1 MSSIFHAAALAAPLL
16 AAATVG
22 WTAWAHGPDTALD
35 CAVTLT
41 PQDGML
47 HVEGRGRAPEHM
59 TGTYRLE
66 VRRAGAELSQSGP
79 FTLAP
84 GEDVTFSRVSLN
96 GPLSSIDA
104 TLTLTIGGESF
115 ICPETT

>member
-1 MSSIFHAAALAAPLL
+1 MFHAAALAAPLL
-16 AAATVG
+16 VAATVG
-22 WTAWAHGPDTALD
+22 WTAWAHGPDTALA

-41 PQDGML
+41 SQDGLM

-59 TGTYRLE
+59 TGTYHLE
-66 VRRAGAELSQSGP
+66 VRRAGAELRQSGP

-84 GEDVTFSRVSLN
+84 REDVTFSRISLN
-96 GPLSSIDA
+96 GPRQSIEA
-104 TLTLTIGGESF
+104 TLTLTIGDESV